1 MSIDFEKYAIKGNEF
16 VQLVTDEL
24 AVPTDKAGR
33 IIRAV
38 FHSLRNRLTHEESF
52 QLLAQLPMSLKGVYV
67 DGWRFSKDF
76 NRITHIADFLEEVR
90 KEDGR
95 LAEFDFG
102 DLSNTKTAVAAVF
115 KALKYFV
122 SDGEIQD
129 IMDVL
134 PAALKK
140 FVKQSLVGTETIL

>member
-1 MSIDFEKYAIKGNEF
+1 MSINYEKYAVMGNE
-16 VQLVTDEL
+16 VVHLVTDEL
-24 AVPTDKAGR
+24 SIPKDKAGR

-67 DGWRFSKDF
+67 DGWKFSKDF

-90 KEDGR
+90 KEDGK

-102 DLSNTKTAVAAVF
+102 DLPNTKTAVAAVF

-122 SDGEIQD
+122 SDGEMQD

-140 FVKQSLVGTETIL
+140 FVKQSLVGAETIL

>member
-1 MSIDFEKYAIKGNEF
+1 MSIDFEKYAVMGNE
-16 VQLVTDEL
+16 VVHLVTDEL
-24 AVPTDKAGR
+24 SIPKDKAAR

-67 DGWRFSKDF
+67 DGWKFTKGF
-76 NRITHIADFLEEVR
+76 NPISHIADFLEEVR

-102 DLSNTKTAVAAVF
+102 DLPNTKAAITAVF
-115 KALKYFV
+115 KALKYFI
-122 SDGEIQD
+122 SDSEMQD

-140 FVKQSLVGTETIL
+140 FVKHSLVGTETIL

>member
-1 MSIDFEKYAIKGNEF
+1 MSIDFEKYAYMGNE
-16 VQLVTDEL
+16 VVHLVSDEL
-24 AVPTDKAGR
+24 SIPKDKAGR
-33 IIRAV
+33 VIRAV

-67 DGWRFSKDF
+67 DGWKFAKDF

-102 DLSNTKTAVAAVF
+102 DLQNTKTAIAAVF

-122 SDGEIQD
+122 SDDEMQD
-129 IMDVL
+129 IMDIL
-134 PAALKK
+134 PAGLRK
-140 FVKQSLVGTETIL
+140 FVKQSLVGTEIIL